1 MPAGKIVVDAPPELA
16 NPSVVSPLAR
26 LMPVAMIAA
35 MAGMGALYLTSGGAS
50 ARNPMFM
57 FFPAM
62 MLVSVIGTLVY
73 GGRGTGRIAEV
84 NKQRAGYLRYL
95 EALDDSLVDCAGE
108 QQAASHWAHPD
119 PATLWTLAG
128 GDRMWERGADHPHFC
143 SVRIG
148 LGEQPSATVV
158 VAPTLE
164 SDDVADPVT
173 TGAARRLVDRRTVVT
188 GVPVVLPLRAAVVT
202 VAGDPRAARAVVRAL
217 VCQLAML
224 HHPALIGIDAQPG
237 AGSGPAWDWVKWLP
251 HQANFSAAQH
261 RVMIADGCDGPPAAD
276 GMSVIEIHD
285 EDPGVPVTVHTGAAK
300 LAAECD
306 ELTLPAAVACARRL
320 ARYRPAS
327 GTRQHRGKAAEWP
340 ELMKIEDPELIE
352 ADHLWAPGNGRELLR
367 VPIGVEED
375 GTVVEL
381 DIKEAAAGG
390 MGPHGLCV
398 GATGSGKSEFLR
410 TLTLGMIVAHSP
422 ETLNLVLVDFK
433 GGATFLGLEK
443 ARHVSAVITNLSD
456 EAQLVSRMR
465 EALSGEVH
473 RRQELLRAAGN
484 YVNIAEYTRACA
496 GDRTLTPM
504 PALFIVVDEFS
515 ELLSQHPDFAELF
528 VAIGRL
534 GRSLGMHLLLASQR
548 LDEGRLRGLETHL
561 SYRVCLKT
569 FSASESR
576 AVLGVADAYHL
587 PAQPGAAYLK
597 TAGGA
602 VTRFQAAFVSGG
614 YTPRPRSTQHRSTQ
628 HDVPLKAELFT
639 LVPRTEVASPPR
651 CAAIRQ
657 RSLLDTVLGKLAGRG
672 VPAHQVWLPP
682 LGNPPRLDALLRAEG
697 AAHLRVAIG
706 LVDRPFEQRHERL
719 TIELSGAAGNIAV
732 VGAPRSG
739 KSTTIQTVVSA
750 LAATHDAGA
759 IQFYCLDFGGGALA
773 ALAELPQ
780 VGSVAGRQDADLCR
794 RTVAALE
801 SVLRRRES
809 AFRRRGVGCFA
820 EYRRLQP
827 VTPAPDSPDSGDDD
841 PYGDVFLVID
851 GWATIRQE
859 FDGLEA
865 PVTALAGQGLSYGIH
880 VMIGAARWA
889 DLRPAL
895 KDQIGTRI
903 ELRLGD
909 PADSEMDRRRARELA
924 DGRPG
929 RGITREG
936 REMAIALPDLDMARR
951 QEGCPAPPVELLP
964 DRVEHRAVIARPTPR
979 RPDEVLLGLGER
991 TLTPVALDFAEH
1003 SHLLVLGEGECGK
1016 TAVLRLLCTE
1026 IVRTRSPREA
1036 QLEIVDFRR
1045 TMLGVVESDHLAG
1058 YSVSGRALTSR
1069 MSALTERLHA
1079 RMPDENVTQQ
1089 QLRNRSW
1096 WDGPDIYVVVD
1107 DYDLVAG
1114 ATGNPLTPIADFLPH
1129 AKDLGLHVVVARRSG
1144 GAARAMFDP
1153 VLARLRDMGCCGLL
1167 MSTAPDEGVLLG
1179 TIRPTQLPPGR
1190 GTLTVRGRPDELL
1203 QVGWTDPP

>member
-1 MPAGKIVVDAPPELA
+1 MPEGTIVVDAPPEPA
-16 NPSVVSPLAR
+16 NPAVVSPLAR

-50 ARNPMFM
+50 SRNSMFL

-84 NKQRAGYLRYL
+84 NEQRAGYLRYL
-95 EALDDSLVDCAGE
+95 EALDDSLVECSGQ

-119 PATLWTLAG
+119 PAALWTLAG
-128 GDRMWERGADHPHFC
+128 GDRMWERGLDHPHFC

-148 LGEQPSATVV
+148 VGEQPSATVV
-158 VAPTLE
+158 VAPALE

-173 TGAARRLVDRRTVVT
+173 AAAARRLVDRRKVVA
-188 GVPVVLPLRAAVVT
+188 GVPVVLPVRAAVGT
-202 VAGDPRAARAVVRAL
+202 VAGDHGAARAVVRAL

-224 HHPALIGIDAQPG
+224 HHPALIGIDARPG
-237 AGSGPAWDWVKWLP
+237 PASGLAWDWLKWLP
-251 HQANFSAAQH
+251 HQTDFDAALH
-261 RVMIADGCDGPPAAD
+261 RVVIVDGGDGPPAAE
-276 GMSVIEIHD
+276 GMSVIEIRA
-285 EDPGVPVTVHTGAAK
+285 EDPGAPVTVQAGAVQ
-300 LAAECD
+300 LAAEFD
-306 ELTLPAAVACARRL
+306 ELTLPAALACARRL

-327 GTRQHRGKAAEWP
+327 ETWLHREKAAEWP
-340 ELMKIEDPELIE
+340 ELMEIEDPELIE
-352 ADHLWAPGNGRELLR
+352 VDHLWAAGNWRELLR
-367 VPIGVEED
+367 VPIGVEE
-375 GTVVEL
+375 GGAVVDL

-398 GATGSGKSEFLR
+398 GATGSGKSELLR
-410 TLTLGMIVAHSP
+410 TLTLGMIAAHSP
-422 ETLNLVLVDFK
+422 EALNLVLVDFK

-443 ARHVSAVITNLSD
+443 ARHVSAVITNLAD

-473 RRQELLRAAGN
+473 RRQEMLRAAGN
-484 YVNIAEYTRACA
+484 YLNIAEYGRARA
-496 GDRTLTPM
+496 GDPTLTPM

-587 PAQPGAAYLK
+587 PVQPGAGYLK

-602 VTRFQAAFVSGG
+602 VTRFQTVFVSGG
-614 YTPRPRSTQHRSTQ
+614 YTPRPRPTE
-628 HDVPLKAELFT
+628 HDVPPEAELFT
-639 LVPRTEVASPPR
+639 LVPRTEEASPPR
-651 CAAIRQ
+651 PATIRQ
-657 RSLLDTVLGKLAGRG
+657 RSLLDTVMGKLAGRG

-682 LGNPPRLDALLRAEG
+682 LDRPPRLDALLRAEG

-719 TIELSGAAGNIAV
+719 IIELSGAAGNVAV

-759 IQFYCLDFGGGALA
+759 VQFYCLDFGGGALA
-773 ALAELPQ
+773 ALAELPH

-809 AFRRRGVGCFA
+809 AFRRLGVGCFA
-820 EYRRLQP
+820 EYRLLRGAK
-827 VTPAPDSPDSGDDD
+827 PAPDDPDVAD
-841 PYGDVFLVID
+841 PYGEVFLVID
-851 GWATIRQE
+851 GWTTLRQE

-865 PVTALAGQGLSYGIH
+865 PITALAGQGLSYGIH

-924 DGRPG
+924 DGPPG

-936 REMAIALPDLDMARR
+936 REMAIALPDLDTARR
-951 QEGCPAPPVELLP
+951 EEGCAAPPVELLP
-964 DRVEHRAVIARPTPR
+964 DRVDHRAVIARPAPR
-979 RPDEVLLGLGER
+979 RRDEVLLGLGER
-991 TLTPVALDFAEH
+991 ALTPVALDFSEH
-1003 SHLLVLGEGECGK
+1003 PHLLVLGEGECGK

-1036 QLEIVDFRR
+1036 ELDIVDFRR

-1058 YSVSGRALTSR
+1058 YSVSVRALSSR
-1069 MSALTERLHA
+1069 MSALTERLHS
-1079 RMPDENVTQQ
+1079 RMPDENITQQ

-1114 ATGNPLTPIADFLPH
+1114 ATGNPLTPLADFLPH

-1153 VLARLRDMGCCGLL
+1153 VLARLRDMGCSGLV

-1179 TIRPTQLPPGR
+1179 NIRPTQLPPGR
-1190 GTLTVRGRPDELL
+1190 GTLSVRGRPDELL